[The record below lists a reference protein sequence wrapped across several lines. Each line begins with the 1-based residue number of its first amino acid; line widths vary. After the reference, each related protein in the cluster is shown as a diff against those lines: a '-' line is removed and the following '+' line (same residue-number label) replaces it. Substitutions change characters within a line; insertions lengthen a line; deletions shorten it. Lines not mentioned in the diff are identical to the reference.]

1 MIKRI
6 ILELAF
12 LMIIILLPVWVSI
25 LLGLALLYYFRSFNE
40 IVVFGFIMDIYY
52 SQISVSF
59 NLFDYKFTIL
69 ALIMLFISFYLK
81 KFLKFYNK

>member
-12 LMIIILLPVWVSI
+12 FMSIIILPIWVN
-25 LLGLALLYYFRSFNE
+25 LFFGLILLYYFRSFNE
-40 IVVFGFIMDIYY
+40 IVVFAFIMDIYY
-52 SQISVSF
+52 GQMSPSF